1 MKLLQSSCSCSPQLA
16 LLLFPLQDF
25 FPNLNIPRHLL
36 NRPSEILVNW
46 EVSQE
51 GLCFQF
57 PCSPSERLCT
67 KPGKKGEALGAE
79 ELSALN
85 YSESCTH
92 LQRGFE
98 EAETPPSSF
107 SRHHLVLANG
117 FSPSTVQFQW
127 LWLCKKIIF
136 RRAPRL
142 SWLSWRLVQ
151 CNKSARLSLNPQGAA
166 KPEHCRWSLIG
177 SCKSPSLQSLHKT
190 DEAPALQRS
199 MCGRPW
205 NSSRPVFNT
214 AKALDANSFVKDDG
228 IALLAKHVKL
238 W

>member
-57 PCSPSERLCT
+57 PYSPSERLCT

-98 EAETPPSSF
+98 EAETPPPSSDVILYF
-107 SRHHLVLANG
+107 QMVSVLA
-117 FSPSTVQFQW
+117 
-127 LWLCKKIIF
+127 
-136 RRAPRL
+136 
-142 SWLSWRLVQ
+142 Q
-151 CNKSARLSLNPQGAA
+151 CNFNDSDSAR
-166 KPEHCRWSLIG
+166 
-177 SCKSPSLQSLHKT
+177 KSYLEELQDYPDYHGDWCSVINQP
-190 DEAPALQRS
+190 D
-199 MCGRPW
+199 
-205 NSSRPVFNT
+205 
-214 AKALDANSFVKDDG
+214 
-228 IALLAKHVKL
+228 
-238 W
+238 